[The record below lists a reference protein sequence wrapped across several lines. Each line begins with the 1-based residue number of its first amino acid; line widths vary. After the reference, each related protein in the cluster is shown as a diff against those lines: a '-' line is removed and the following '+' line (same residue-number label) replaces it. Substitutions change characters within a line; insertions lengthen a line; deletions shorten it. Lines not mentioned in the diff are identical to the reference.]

1 MTPNKMLVTDWFN
14 KKNKKRKKKKKEE
27 RKVYIQIIS
36 IEFFN

>member
-14 KKNKKRKKKKKEE
+14 KKKQKKKKEE